1 MGGDNMSYAA
11 IVVLIINIATEL
23 NVPPYFALA
32 IAIEE
37 NKTLNPTEVSK
48 VNSNGTYDLG
58 VMQLNSEY
66 YGHINWRDPETNI
79 RAGVRHIKR
88 LMNMREFNTY
98 WAVAVAYNCGHV
110 RYLSDNIP
118 RESLNYADR
127 VMARWYELERVRY
140 INPVIR
146 GKR

>member
-1 MGGDNMSYAA
+1 MSYAA